1 LQVKAFD
8 HRTQPHLLAAL
19 VDATVDPF
27 LEFHR
32 RAPAFDAL
40 FAVAALSP
48 ELSGRLKLLHETVS
62 ARVTTL
68 IVDRAPNA
76 VRDDVVWAA
85 EGAVCVFRGMLPL
98 VSSLKG
104 SRRQRAIR
112 ELKRILT
119 RYLQPLLG
127 A

>member
-1 LQVKAFD
+1 VN
-8 HRTQPHLLAAL
+8 
-19 VDATVDPF
+19 ATVDPF

-40 FAVAALSP
+40 FLAAAVSP
-48 ELSGRLKLLHETVS
+48 ELAGRLKRLHETVS
-62 ARVTTL
+62 ARLTTL
-68 IVDRAPNA
+68 LEHRAPNA
-76 VRDDVVWAA
+76 VRDDVLWAA

-104 SRRQRAIR
+104 SRRKRAIR
-112 ELKRILT
+112 ELKMILA